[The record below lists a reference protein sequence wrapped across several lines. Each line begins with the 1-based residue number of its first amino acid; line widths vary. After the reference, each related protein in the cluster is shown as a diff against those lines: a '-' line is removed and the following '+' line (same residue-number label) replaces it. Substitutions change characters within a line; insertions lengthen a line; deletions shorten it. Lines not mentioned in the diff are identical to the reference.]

1 MTWIATKKFFEK
13 ASAWCVQHWRWLVF
27 GLVALIAYLSG
38 RKSSR
43 NLWLKAELAR
53 KQYKA
58 EAAAIDRA
66 HADKSKKAK
75 KAEKE
80 FKNKIEKIEKIKSR
94 DSSSLEAEKRRAQ
107 MRIVKDQDEL
117 DESLKDIGIDEV

>member
-1 MTWIATKKFFEK
+1 MVAG
-13 ASAWCVQHWRWLVF
+13 AL
-27 GLVALIAYLSG
+27 ALIAYLSG

-66 HADKSKKAK
+66 HADKSKKVK

-80 FKNKIEKIEKIKSR
+80 FKNKMEKIEKIKSR
-94 DSSSLEAEKRRAQ
+94 DGSSLEAEKRRAQ
-107 MRIVKDQDEL
+107 MRIAKDQDKL
-117 DESLKDIGIDEV
+117 DKSLKDMGIDEV